1 MNTDPLPSD
10 AILQPGS
17 GASLQPPAE
26 LVDDAT
32 RILSQGNPGKAP
44 AHTVPEGATVIVSAK
59 NSSNPEVHSPQP
71 TGFSATRKIPPGS
84 ATADAPVPTA
94 ADLLSIGTRV
104 AEFEITRLI
113 GQGGFGVVYEAW
125 DHTLERVVAIKE
137 YMPSSLANRQSDGS
151 VVPSS
156 DRHRETFDMGMRSF
170 INEARLL
177 AQFDHPCLLK
187 VYRFW
192 QERGTTYMVMPCY
205 KGDTLKEALARKE
218 GIGQEWL
225 LGIVD
230 GVTQALAVMHRA
242 NCYHRDIA
250 PDNIMLLESSGLPV
264 VLDFGAARRVITDMT
279 QAITVILKPGYAPIE
294 QYAETPDM
302 SQGAWTDIYALSA
315 VMHVVISGR
324 SPPPSVA
331 RTLNDRYV
339 PLAGDAELQ
348 KRFGNH
354 ILAAVDS
361 GLAVRPEARPQSM
374 AEFRTALHL
383 PNVNEAVELRPAPA
397 VSEKPPE
404 MAVPPSADPEVAPFA
419 APAAKKMSMPV
430 LAAAGA
436 ALAIAAAGGWWW
448 SNNAPSSVSSN
459 ASSSAG
465 AGIGNSPAPQ
475 AAAIVAPVIAQ
486 QQAKPASSPAPFSA
500 SQSLNS
506 LLTSAKPGF
515 EVIAKPASPEARIG
529 KDKLGFKI
537 QSNKPGFV
545 YVYLLSSGGEMFLLF
560 PNALDKRH
568 RIEPGTALSLPKPSW
583 AMDAGGP
590 PGTDEFVVLVSEH
603 ERDLKASGI
612 QYEGVFGQFSMK
624 VLEALES
631 ARGSGPPPL
640 LGLPICQGSLPCG
653 DNYGAASFK
662 IVEK

>member
-1 MNTDPLPSD
+1 MTTDPSPPNP
-10 AILQPGS
+10 APKT
-17 GASLQPPAE
+17 GAREGQESSAD
-26 LVDDAT
+26 VADDAT
-32 RILSQGNPGKAP
+32 RIISPGKAGRQAP
-44 AHTVPEGATVIVSAK
+44 PVDGTVISSTVPKTEFPATQGVAP
-59 NSSNPEVHSPQP
+59 SSSHAERG
-71 TGFSATRKIPPGS
+71 TATSSGLL
-84 ATADAPVPTA
+84 PV
-94 ADLLSIGTRV
+94 GTRV

-177 AQFDHPCLLK
+177 AQFDHPALLK

-192 QERGTTYMVMPCY
+192 QERGTTYLVMPCY
-205 KGDTLKEALARKE
+205 RGDTLKEALASRKDAIDQ
-218 GIGQEWL
+218 GWL
-225 LGIVD
+225 LGIID

-250 PDNIMLLESSGLPV
+250 PDNIMLLEHSGLPV
-264 VLDFGAARRVITDMT
+264 VLDFGAARRVITDRT

-331 RTLNDRYV
+331 RMLNDRYV
-339 PLAGDAELQ
+339 PLAGNSELQ
-348 KRFGNH
+348 KRFSDH

-361 GLAVRPEARPQSM
+361 GLAVRPEGRPQSV
-374 AEFRTALHL
+374 AEFRAALHL
-383 PNVNEAVELRPAPA
+383 PGVNETGAAQPARTVSARPLEPTAN
-397 VSEKPPE
+397 
-404 MAVPPSADPEVAPFA
+404 PPSVPKSASIA
-419 APAAKKMSMPV
+419 APSAKKTSSSM
-430 LAAAGA
+430 LAAAAA
-436 ALAIAAAGGWWW
+436 ALAIAGGGAWWW
-448 SNNAPSSVSSN
+448 TNN
-459 ASSSAG
+459 SSSGGG
-465 AGIGNSPAPQ
+465 AKNVPASQ
-475 AAAIVAPVIAQ
+475 AAAVIAPSAAPRQEAPVASPPP
-486 QQAKPASSPAPFSA
+486 AKTVSA
-500 SQSLNS
+500 SQSLSS
-506 LLTSAKPGF
+506 LLVSAIPGF
-515 EVIAKPASPEARIG
+515 EVTAKPSQPEARIG
-529 KDKLGFKI
+529 KDKLQFQI

-545 YVYLLSSGGEMFLLF
+545 YVYLLSSGGDMFLLF
-560 PNALDKRH
+560 PNALDKRN
-568 RIEPGTALSLPKPSW
+568 RIEPGAPLSLPKPSW

-590 PGTDEFVVLVSEH
+590 AGTDEFVVLVSEH

-612 QYEGVFGQFSMK
+612 QYEGVFGQFPTK
-624 VLEALES
+624 ILEALES
-631 ARGSGPPPL
+631 ARGNGPPPL
-640 LGLPICQGSLPCG
+640 LGLPVCPSGAPCP